1 MTFGEC
7 LKKLRQEKE
16 ITQETLGEIIGVSA
30 RMIGYYESNT
40 HFPKDAESL
49 IKLAKYFNVSLD
61 YLLGMNKN
69 RNYNRLL
76 QSNRNYNKL
85 TDKGKRE
92 ADEYILFLLQKY
104 KVK

>member
-16 ITQETLGEIIGVSA
+16 ITQEALGKIIGVSA
-30 RMIGYYESNT
+30 RMIGYYESDT

-49 IKLAKYFNVSLD
+49 IKLAEYFSVSLD
-61 YLLGMNKN
+61 YLLGIDEN
-69 RNYNRLL
+69 RNYNSLL
-76 QSNRNYNKL
+76 KFNNNYNKL
-85 TDKGKRE
+85 PSKGKRD

-104 KVK
+104 KIK